1 MPNPQP
7 LSFKVSSRE
16 KQTINS
22 RFSENALKMMK
33 KRYLLVDE
41 KGNQETPADLFA
53 RVADTLARVEKKYG
67 KSEKFVA
74 KTAQEFL
81 DIIGRKEYTP
91 AGRTLTNAGGDT
103 PIVANC
109 VVLPI
114 HDSMESIFQTLKDA
128 ALLQQAG
135 CGLGFDLSE
144 MRPADSPTKKSR
156 GRASGPVSFLRV
168 YDAAFATIKQQSRHG
183 ANMAMMRVD
192 HPDALDFIHC
202 KEKEGEIR
210 NFNVSVTVT
219 DEFMELLTKKPDSL
233 WMCTFGG
240 KKMKP
245 HRVFRHPNGSVYG
258 SEEVDITVKELF
270 NQLVEG
276 AWRNGEPG
284 IAFIDTINRTNP
296 LPDLGPLASSN
307 PCGEQFL
314 HPYDNCNLGSI
325 NLAAFVKAG
334 KIDFPRL
341 RFATRTATRLMDN
354 VIDLFDFAVPACTEL
369 AQKDRRIGLG
379 IMGFADMLYQ
389 LGVKYDSEQ
398 GIKTAEKV
406 MGFINKS
413 AYEMSETLAK
423 EKGAFPNYPKSVFA
437 KKKHVHAPAQ
447 EWGIGKKLRNAALTT
462 VAPTGS
468 ISMMFDSSS
477 GIEPNFAL
485 FYTKQDKDGQQYQY
499 FNKYFQEALEKLK
512 LPKKEKDQ
520 ILQEIIKTGSVQH
533 IKSLSQS
540 FRDTFVIS
548 MDIAGEGHMKMQAAF
563 QRNVDNSISKTI
575 NFPNAAT
582 REDIAQSFVSAW
594 KLGCKAA
601 TVYREGSRVV
611 QILNLGTGENIVAPT
626 EISSQGEIAQKKPL
640 ELAMDRTR
648 LAPRPRPE
656 VMTGKTYKMKTGYGN
671 LYVTVNNDEKGIPF
685 EVFAAIGKSGGFYQE
700 QSEAICRLASMA
712 LRSGVKIEEVVDQ
725 LKGIRGPMPVFT
737 DKGTVLSLPDAVGR
751 VLEEHAKLSNH
762 VDEVLTRPEN
772 QEVLPLTKDEK
783 SIAEFGFMPGCPDCG
798 SQLVMSEGCM
808 SCKSCGFS
816 RCT

>member
-67 KSEKFVA
+67 KSEKLVA

-81 DIIGRKEYTP
+81 DIMGRKEYTP
-91 AGRTLTNAGGDT
+91 AGRTLTNTGGDT

-128 ALLQQAG
+128 AMLQQAG

-192 HPDALDFIHC
+192 HPDVLDFIHC

-219 DEFMELLTKKPDSL
+219 DEFMELLQKKPDSL
-233 WMCTFGG
+233 WMCAFKG

-245 HRVFRHPNGSVYG
+245 HKVFRHPNGAVYD
-258 SEEVDITVKELF
+258 SEEVDITVKDLF

-314 HPYDNCNLGSI
+314 HPY
-325 NLAAFVKAG
+325 
-334 KIDFPRL
+334 
-341 RFATRTATRLMDN
+341 
-354 VIDLFDFAVPACTEL
+354 
-369 AQKDRRIGLG
+369 
-379 IMGFADMLYQ
+379 
-389 LGVKYDSEQ
+389 
-398 GIKTAEKV
+398 
-406 MGFINKS
+406 
-413 AYEMSETLAK
+413 
-423 EKGAFPNYPKSVFA
+423 
-437 KKKHVHAPAQ
+437 
-447 EWGIGKKLRNAALTT
+447 
-462 VAPTGS
+462 
-468 ISMMFDSSS
+468 
-477 GIEPNFAL
+477 
-485 FYTKQDKDGQQYQY
+485 
-499 FNKYFQEALEKLK
+499 
-512 LPKKEKDQ
+512 
-520 ILQEIIKTGSVQH
+520 
-533 IKSLSQS
+533 
-540 FRDTFVIS
+540 
-548 MDIAGEGHMKMQAAF
+548 
-563 QRNVDNSISKTI
+563 
-575 NFPNAAT
+575 
-582 REDIAQSFVSAW
+582 
-594 KLGCKAA
+594 
-601 TVYREGSRVV
+601 
-611 QILNLGTGENIVAPT
+611 
-626 EISSQGEIAQKKPL
+626 
-640 ELAMDRTR
+640 
-648 LAPRPRPE
+648 
-656 VMTGKTYKMKTGYGN
+656 
-671 LYVTVNNDEKGIPF
+671 
-685 EVFAAIGKSGGFYQE
+685 
-700 QSEAICRLASMA
+700 
-712 LRSGVKIEEVVDQ
+712 
-725 LKGIRGPMPVFT
+725 
-737 DKGTVLSLPDAVGR
+737 
-751 VLEEHAKLSNH
+751 
-762 VDEVLTRPEN
+762 
-772 QEVLPLTKDEK
+772 
-783 SIAEFGFMPGCPDCG
+783 
-798 SQLVMSEGCM
+798 
-808 SCKSCGFS
+808 
-816 RCT
+816 